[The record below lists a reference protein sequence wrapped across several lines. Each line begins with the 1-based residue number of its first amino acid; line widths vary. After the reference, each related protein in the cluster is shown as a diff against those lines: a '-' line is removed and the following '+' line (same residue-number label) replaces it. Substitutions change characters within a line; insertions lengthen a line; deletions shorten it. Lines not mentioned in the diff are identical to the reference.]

1 MTVENISIDVK
12 TNAGTAAKHLNSLSV
27 ALGKVS
33 TAAGGL
39 SNGNITALANAVTSL
54 SQSRV
59 SVSVFNSLATGITR
73 LGDALKTVTAEDA
86 NVLDKIATSIAK
98 LQGVD
103 LKGFGSAIGA
113 ARRVSAAQAEQTP
126 ISAELQGFIESATQ
140 IDVLEAKLESLRIAM
155 QEAFDAGN
163 MDKAYSLRGQ
173 IIQTEAAIERATA
186 AAEKNAEATK
196 KIGDEADKSA
206 KKTGG
211 LLASL
216 KRIAMYRIL
225 RTVIKNIT
233 QAFSE
238 GLQNAYAFSQGI
250 NGTLAKAMDTLAA
263 KSLTMKN
270 QLGAALGNL
279 LTAITPIL
287 LQIISLATQAAQAL
301 SALFSAIGGGQYLVA
316 KDVATQWKKAT
327 GAAKE
332 YKNTILGFDEINRL
346 NDESGGGG
354 GGVDALDMFEL
365 GELPEWAQWIQDHLD
380 AIKKAA
386 EAIALAFAAW
396 KIGSL
401 IADLAGVS
409 LSMSQLLG
417 LAAAVA
423 GAFLLVD
430 GAIDA
435 FKNGT
440 TWENVNQMLIGTSLL
455 AGGLALAFGR
465 VGGAIGLLVGGVTLI
480 TTALADFI
488 KKGELTEQSFYALEG
503 GVLAVGAG
511 LALLTGS
518 WIPLAVAALAGLI
531 LAIGT
536 HTDEIN
542 RAVDTFFNDVIL
554 SVDGFLQNIQERTG
568 INLEGLRSSIMYVLN
583 YIRFYIEGC
592 VLKIGWM
599 VEDLGR
605 IVKAVADGDWEEAWS
620 GMQRLVSDASIVVS
634 KQASEMAKAV
644 TDSMMSGKDDS
655 TDFGKA
661 FTDIMIDVRNEFDA
675 TSGTADAFGL
685 SLDKM
690 FPEATKA
697 AKEFSG
703 SFESVAQSVQ
713 GNLNLVDNSIGTV
726 LGRLASLKTAF
737 DTTNS
742 DIGAFRNN
750 YGAIFGEAVRGNA
763 LGYAS
768 GGTINNDG
776 TLFVAG
782 EAGPEIVANMGGK
795 TGVMNVDQMEAA
807 VANGNMGVIN
817 AVYGMA
823 NMIVKAISEIDPDIT
838 LDGESLAD
846 KMYRYNQNAA
856 NRYGAAMVT

>member
-1 MTVENISIDVK
+1 MTVENIDIQVK
-12 TNAGTAAKHLNSLSV
+12 TNADKAGNKLNSLAD
-27 ALGKVS
+27 ALGKVKSAAVGVSGGGSGLESLATAIS
-33 TAAGGL
+33 T
-39 SNGNITALANAVTSL
+39 IAN
-54 SQSRV
+54 SRV
-59 SVSVFNSLATGITR
+59 SVSIFNSLATGITR
-73 LGDALKTVTAEDA
+73 LGDALKTITAEDA
-86 NVLDKIATSIAK
+86 AVLDKVSTSLAK

-163 MDKAYSLRGQ
+163 VDKAYSLRGQ

-186 AAEKNAEATK
+186 VAKKNAEATK
-196 KIGDEADKSA
+196 KIGDEAEKSA

-225 RTVIKNIT
+225 RTVIKNLT

-238 GLQNAYAFSQGI
+238 GIQNAYAFSQGI
-250 NGTLAKAMDTLAA
+250 NGTLAKAMDTLAT

-270 QLGAALGNL
+270 QLGAAIGNL
-279 LTAITPIL
+279 LQAITPIL

-354 GGVDALDMFEL
+354 GGVDASDMFEL
-365 GELPEWAQWIQDHLD
+365 GELPAWAQWIQEHLD
-380 AIKKAA
+380 AIKTAA

-401 IADLAGVS
+401 LADLAGVS

-417 LAAAVA
+417 IATAVA
-423 GAFLLVD
+423 GAFLLVN

-455 AGGLALAFGR
+455 AGGLALAFGTVGAAVGLI
-465 VGGAIGLLVGGVTLI
+465 VGGLTLI
-480 TTALADFI
+480 VTALSDFI
-488 KKGELTEQSFYALEG
+488 KKGELTNESLYALEG
-503 GVLAVGAG
+503 GLLALGAG

-518 WIPLAVAALAGLI
+518 WIPLAIAALAGLV

-542 RAVDTFFNDVIL
+542 SAVDTFFNDMALKI
-554 SVDGFLQNIQERTG
+554 DGFLKKIEEQTG
-568 INLEGLRSSIMYVLN
+568 IDLTGLRRTVIYAIN
-583 YIRFYIEGC
+583 FIRFAIEAD
-592 VLKIGWM
+592 VLKIGW
-599 VEDLGR
+599 VVQDLGR
-605 IVKAVADGDWEEAWS
+605 VVKAVSDGDWDAAWNAMKMLTHDVSLDVS
-620 GMQRLVSDASIVVS
+620 GEV
-634 KQASEMAKAV
+634 KGMAEAV
-644 TDSMMSGKDDS
+644 TDNMMDGKES
-655 TDFGKA
+655 TQDLSKA
-661 FTDIMIDVRNEFDA
+661 FKDLLIDVRNDA
-675 TSGTADAFGL
+675 PLAESGFKSFTDAVSKGATDAQTPLQNFWNKLTGILTTLQQISGISTTGGGL
-685 SLDKM
+685 L
-690 FPEATKA
+690 
-697 AKEFSG
+697 G
-703 SFESVAQSVQ
+703 LLQ
-713 GNLNLVDNSIGTV
+713 GNGWNF
-726 LGRLASLKTAF
+726 SLKET
-737 DTTNS
+737 
-742 DIGAFRNN
+742 
-750 YGAIFGEAVRGNA
+750 
-763 LGYAS
+763 LGFAS
-768 GGTINNDG
+768 GGFPDTG
-776 TLFVAG
+776 ELFIAR
-782 EAGPEIVANMGGK
+782 EAGPELVGTINGH
-795 TGVMNVDQMEAA
+795 TA
-807 VANGNMGVIN
+807 VANNNQIVEGIASANEGVIS
-817 AVYGMA
+817 AVYSMG
-823 NMIVKAISEIDPDIT
+823 NLLLKAVEAIDPDIQ
-838 LDGESLAD
+838 LDGQSLAD
-846 KMYRYNQNAA
+846 KMYHYNQQAA
-856 NRYGAAMVT
+856 TRYGTAMVT